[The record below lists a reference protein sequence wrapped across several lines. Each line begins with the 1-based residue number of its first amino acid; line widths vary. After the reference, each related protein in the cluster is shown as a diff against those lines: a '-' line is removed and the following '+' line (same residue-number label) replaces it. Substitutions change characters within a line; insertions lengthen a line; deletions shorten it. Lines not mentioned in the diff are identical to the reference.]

1 MVNLNID
8 FLGMK
13 FDNPT
18 ILASGVM
25 GVCVGSLKKI
35 ADNGA
40 GAVTIKSISIEER
53 VGHPN
58 PTMFSNGEVFMNAVG
73 YSNPGVDVA
82 AVEFFD
88 LKKVGVPV
96 IGSVIGSKPE
106 DFGAVLDKLK
116 RVKFDAIEIPLSC
129 PHTPGFGLLA
139 GQGTPEATA
148 KITKI
153 VKQHVGSEVPVI
165 IKLSA
170 SSPDLVGVAKAAQE
184 AGADA
189 INMGN
194 THGPGMRI
202 DINSG
207 KPIMDF
213 KVGGLSGPAILPVS
227 VRCVYDLYGCLKIP
241 IIGTGG
247 ITYGRDAIEMIMAGA
262 SALGVGTAIYYREFD
277 VFSKI
282 TREMRTFMEKKGY
295 RNIKELIGVAH
306 E

>member
-1 MVNLNID
+1 MASLNVD
-8 FLGMK
+8 FLGIK
-13 FDNPT
+13 LSNPT

-25 GVCVGSLKKI
+25 GVCVGSLKKV

-40 GAVTIKSISIEER
+40 GAVTIKSISTEER
-53 VGHPN
+53 VGHAN

-73 YSNPGVDVA
+73 YSNPGVEVA
-82 AVEFFD
+82 AKEFKD

-96 IGSVIGSKPE
+96 IGSVIGSKPG
-106 DFGAVLDKLK
+106 DFGIVLDRLK
-116 RVKFDAIEIPLSC
+116 KVSFDAIEIPLSC

-148 KITKI
+148 EITKI
-153 VKQHVGSEVPVI
+153 VKKHTRVPVI
-165 IKLSA
+165 IKLSP

-227 VRCVYDLYGCLKIP
+227 VRCVYDLYDAIKIP

-247 ITYGRDAIEMIMAGA
+247 ITYGRDAIEMLMAGA
-262 SALGVGTAIYYREFD
+262 STLGVGTAIYYREFD

-295 RNIKELIGVAH
+295 NSIKDLIGVAH